1 MVIRVGVVQV
11 IVFVGCANYAVWQIS
26 GQTVVS
32 LLCCCSSVSFATDC
46 LVLLGAIGLGKGRE
60 SGTQG
65 VALGAGF
72 AIIECHGIVPLCAQ
86 VDLACFATVLWW

>member
-1 MVIRVGVVQV
+1 MVVRVGVVQV

-26 GQTVVS
+26 GQAIVAF
-32 LLCCCSSVSFATDC
+32 LCCCPSVSFAIGR
-46 LVLLGAIGLGKGRE
+46 LVLLGAFGLGKGRE

-72 AIIECHGIVPLCAQ
+72 AIIECHGIIPLCAQ
-86 VDLACFATVLWW
+86 VVLASFATVLWW

>member
-11 IVFVGCANYAVWQIS
+11 IVFVGCANYAVWQIW
-26 GQTVVS
+26 GCAVVT
-32 LLCCCSSVSFATDC
+32 LLRCCPSVSFATGR
-46 LVLLGAIGLGKGRE
+46 LVLLGAFGLGKGRE

-72 AIIECHGIVPLCAQ
+72 AIIECHGIIPLCAQ
-86 VDLACFATVLWW
+86 VVLASFATVLWW

>member
-32 LLCCCSSVSFATDC
+32 LLCCCSSVSFATDR
-46 LVLLGAIGLGKGRE
+46 LVLLGAFGLGKGRE

-86 VDLACFATVLWW
+86 VVLASFATVLWW